1 MTCLACGLDRAHCP
15 FRRSFGGYGEA
26 LPMNCE
32 RRQVAVAEPHA
43 NIREIVIGPPVAA
56 LVNVIDQIRKIQ
68 DRRSA

>member
-1 MTCLACGLDRAHCP
+1 
-15 FRRSFGGYGEA
+15 
-26 LPMNCE
+26 MNCE

>member
-15 FRRSFGGYGEA
+15 FRRSFGGYGE
-26 LPMNCE
+26 
-32 RRQVAVAEPHA
+32 
-43 NIREIVIGPPVAA
+43 EIVIGPPVAA